1 MLFFRFFR
9 YFLRKEIRK
18 FFLNF
23 VVFVLVCRE
32 IVFVYL
38 IMVVGV
44 LYVIVR
50 VCSDGKVIVCGC
62 DSRYKGVINEG
73 W

>member
-1 MLFFRFFR
+1 M
-9 YFLRKEIRK
+9 
-18 FFLNF
+18 
-23 VVFVLVCRE
+23 FVLVCRE